1 MTNHVRLTLSRN
13 RGFDLQAL
21 SLATNGLLAVVVAR
35 PTKWGNPFVIG
46 EPAGESGE
54 IVADAKEA
62 VRRFRELLDE
72 EFDGVN
78 VPLIEAISA
87 LRGKNLACW
96 CKAGPCHADV
106 LLEIANRPTCEET

>member
-1 MTNHVRLTLSRN
+1 MTNPVRLTLSRN

-72 EFDGVN
+72 EFDGTYIVHSLSSRFAFLSAFLIWSRIF
-78 VPLIEAISA
+78 VAATPLS
-87 LRGKNLACW
+87 LGR
-96 CKAGPCHADV
+96 
-106 LLEIANRPTCEET
+106 

>member
-72 EFDGVN
+72 EFDGTYIDDSRN
-78 VPLIEAISA
+78 
-87 LRGKNLACW
+87 
-96 CKAGPCHADV
+96 
-106 LLEIANRPTCEET
+106 